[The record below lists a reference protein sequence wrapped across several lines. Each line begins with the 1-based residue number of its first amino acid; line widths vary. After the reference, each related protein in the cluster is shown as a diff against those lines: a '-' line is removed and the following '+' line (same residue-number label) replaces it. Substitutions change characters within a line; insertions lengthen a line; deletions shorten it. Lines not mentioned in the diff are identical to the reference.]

1 LKPSHHVND
10 KTRNVMNMLA
20 QPLVE
25 PTLGDQICTLYA
37 RINLATYHL
46 LTLIAEFDE
55 TRSYAHQGCLSTAH
69 WLNYRCS
76 IGLTA
81 AREKVR
87 VARRLSELPQ
97 ICEAFAAGRLSYSKV
112 RALTRAAT
120 PDTEARLLNIAYHST
135 AAQTEKILRQYR
147 QCQTVNTTDRDPPSL
162 TYYTDSS
169 GDLVFKGRLASEQG
183 ALLLKALELMR
194 DGTGQEKV
202 SPAEALVLTAEA
214 AIQSTSDGQSSSADR
229 FQIHVDLTTPTDGC
243 GPTVEGTPIA
253 DVVLERILCDPSLV
267 AHRKTEDGNLV
278 PSTKRRLV
286 SGPMRRALR
295 HRDGGC
301 RFPGCTQSRFVDA
314 HHILHWARGGET
326 KLSNLVLLCRRHH
339 GLIHTG
345 DFRACREEG
354 DVVFRTHDGVRLPGV
369 ADVTPIRAG
378 DGLKLKD
385 SAEASIHPR
394 MLTPKLDHK
403 PPDYRYISSVLL
415 Q

>member
-1 LKPSHHVND
+1 
-10 KTRNVMNMLA
+10 MNMLA
-20 QPLVE
+20 QPLTE

-55 TRSYAHQGCLSTAH
+55 SRDFAHQGCLSTAH

-76 IGLTA
+76 IGMTA

-97 ICEAFAAGRLSYSKV
+97 ISEAFAAGRLSYSKV

-147 QCQTVNTTDRDPPSL
+147 QCQKANSPDRAPPSL

-169 GDLVFKGRLASEQG
+169 GDLVFKGRLAAEQG
-183 ALLLKALELMR
+183 ALLLKALELMQS
-194 DGTGQEKV
+194 GENTPVSKV
-202 SPAEALVLTAEA
+202 EALVLTAEA
-214 AIQSTSDGQSSSADR
+214 AIQSSSNGPSSSADR
-229 FQIHVDLTTPTDGC
+229 YQVHVDLTAPIEGG
-243 GPTVEGTPIA
+243 GPTVEGTAIA
-253 DVVLERILCDPSLV
+253 DVALERILCDPSLV
-267 AHRKTEDGNLV
+267 IHHRSQEGEVL

-295 HRDGGC
+295 HRDGSC

-314 HHILHWARGGET
+314 HHILHWAQGGET

-339 GLIHTG
+339 GLIHAG
-345 DFRACREEG
+345 DFRACREAG
-354 DVVFRTHDGVRLPGV
+354 DIVFRTHDGVRLPEV
-369 ADVTPIRAG
+369 DDVTPIRAG
-378 DGLKLKD
+378 DGLNLKD
-385 SAEASIHPR
+385 SAEASVHPR